1 HLLDLMSRVEM
12 SPTEAASLIKVGAC
26 DGLGSG
32 EETAADIEAV
42 SVLSH
47 LNRRQMLW
55 LLPTLISIRKPK
67 RVSTHNPKLITQ
79 NSQDHIQL
87 ALGDFMHDMGAPRIL
102 GSTTL
107 RMEVPGMEDF
117 SLHEKLRLE
126 QEVLGFSVIRNEMD
140 LYGEV
145 VTSLGVVP
153 GHALAEYAG
162 RKVTV
167 AGVIAAGRRHLAKEG
182 EWMLFIS
189 LQDSGG
195 LIEVVLFPDAY
206 KEHGA
211 LIANNGYGPYLVTG
225 TVQVA
230 GKGRGI
236 GVQPPAGLRPS
247 DAVVLKT
254 HPVVIAEKLEP
265 LDWTRELRSA

>member
-1 HLLDLMSRVEM
+1 
-12 SPTEAASLIKVGAC
+12 
-26 DGLGSG
+26 
-32 EETAADIEAV
+32 
-42 SVLSH
+42 
-47 LNRRQMLW
+47 
-55 LLPTLISIRKPK
+55 
-67 RVSTHNPKLITQ
+67 
-79 NSQDHIQL
+79 
-87 ALGDFMHDMGAPRIL
+87 MHDMGAPRIL

-107 RMEVPGMEDF
+107 RLEVPGMEEF
-117 SLHEKLRLE
+117 GIHEKLRLE
-126 QEVLGFSVIRNEMD
+126 QEVLGFSVTRNEMD
-140 LYGEV
+140 LYGDI

-153 GHALAEYAG
+153 GHALTEYAG

-195 LIEVVLFPDAY
+195 LIEVVLFPEAY